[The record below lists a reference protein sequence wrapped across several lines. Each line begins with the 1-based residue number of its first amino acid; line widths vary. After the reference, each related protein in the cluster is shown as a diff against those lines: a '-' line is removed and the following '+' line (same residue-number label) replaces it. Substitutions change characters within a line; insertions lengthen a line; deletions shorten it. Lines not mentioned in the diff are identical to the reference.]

1 MHYRAI
7 CISRHIRGRTV
18 GVTTAKV
25 APGVILPSHQ
35 YLAFGF
41 FYPSPPRPLLYKP
54 RGIYLC
60 GICLAIPAVAAVL
73 VAVRLAF
80 FGALVRATPSMEP
93 GSARFTPLLFTTRT
107 FVSTSDRS
115 AMGQQQTV
123 CNSLACRLVR
133 LQRIAPDESKGH
145 CGAHEL
151 GATAK

>member
-41 FYPSPPRPLLYKP
+41 FYPSPPRPLLYEP
-54 RGIYLC
+54 RGIHLC
-60 GICLAIPAVAAVL
+60 GICLAIPAVAGVL

-80 FGALVRATPSMEP
+80 FGGA
-93 GSARFTPLLFTTRT
+93 GSGYAEYGARERPFY
-107 FVSTSDRS
+107 
-115 AMGQQQTV
+115 A
-123 CNSLACRLVR
+123 
-133 LQRIAPDESKGH
+133 APFHNADIRQ
-145 CGAHEL
+145 HE
-151 GATAK
+151 